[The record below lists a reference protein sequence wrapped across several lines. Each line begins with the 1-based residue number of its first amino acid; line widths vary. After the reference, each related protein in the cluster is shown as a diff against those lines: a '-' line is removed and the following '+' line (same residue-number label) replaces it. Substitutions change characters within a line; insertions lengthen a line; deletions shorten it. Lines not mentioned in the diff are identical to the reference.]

1 MGATAYNRG
10 SALTSRHIR
19 GDLKPSD
26 PQPFVE
32 DHALRREIARL
43 ERRLSR
49 GAIAIRAVR
58 AMLTLERSSS
68 ASMVDAIGAVY
79 AQARDL
85 GAGNDVLYWLTL
97 ARCRAESA
105 REWK

>member
-1 MGATAYNRG
+1 MGATAYSRG
-10 SALTSRHIR
+10 SALISRQIR
-19 GDLKPSD
+19 GGLKPSD

-32 DHALRREIARL
+32 DHALRREISRL
-43 ERRLSR
+43 ERRLLR
-49 GAIAIRAVR
+49 GTIAIRAGQ
-58 AMLTLERSSS
+58 AMLTLERRSA

-79 AQARDL
+79 AQARDS
-85 GAGNDVLYWLTL
+85 GAGEDVLYWLTL